1 MSGLSHFEP
10 SQQTAGQGA
19 QLVPLSFAGQS
30 FLAHASGAL
39 IWPAHNC
46 VIVADMHLEKGSALA
61 QGGQFLPPYDSQR
74 TLDKLE
80 WLVASTQGNQQIK
93 SLVFLGDS
101 FQDTG
106 GVARLPNELRARLDG
121 LAERFALIWIT
132 GNHDPMQDGGAP
144 LPGRM
149 CASLTWSDLA
159 LRHEP
164 RCGAEL
170 AGEAEVIGH
179 FHPKVRVSGRGR
191 DFSRPCFLVGQRR
204 MILPAF
210 GIYVGGLHHNSPA
223 IRGLFDGP
231 YATYV
236 LRRDRVQRLGS
247 LKPSGRHAH

>member
-1 MSGLSHFEP
+1 MSRPLDIKA
-10 SQQTAGQGA
+10 AGQVAGNGP
-19 QLVPLSFAGQS
+19 QLLPLSFAGHS

-39 IWPAHNC
+39 IWPAHKC

-61 QGGQFLPPYDSQR
+61 QGGQFLPPYDSLR

-80 WLVASTQGNQQIK
+80 ALVSGAEANQQIHN
-93 SLVFLGDS
+93 LVFLGDS
-101 FQDTG
+101 FQDAG
-106 GVARLPNELRARLDG
+106 GAARLPGDLRARLER
-121 LAERFALIWIT
+121 LADRLSLIWIT
-132 GNHDPMQDGGAP
+132 GNHDPLQDGGAP

-149 CASLTWSDLA
+149 CAALSWSGLI

-164 RCGAEL
+164 RPGAEL

-179 FHPKVRVSGRGR
+179 FHPKARVVGRGR

-210 GIYVGGLHHNSPA
+210 GAYVGGLHHNSSA
-223 IRGLFDGP
+223 IQGLFDGP

-236 LRRDRVQRLGS
+236 LGRDRVQRLMPRRLGDGS
-247 LKPSGRHAH
+247 R

>member
-1 MSGLSHFEP
+1 MSRATDVNLTGRNADKGP
-10 SQQTAGQGA
+10 
-19 QLVPLSFAGQS
+19 QLLPLSFAGHS

-80 WLVASTQGNQQIK
+80 RLVASTQANRQIR

-106 GVARLPNELRARLDG
+106 GAARLPDDLRARLNR
-121 LAERFALIWIT
+121 LAERLNLIWIT

-149 CASLTWSDLA
+149 CASLTWSKLA

-164 RCGAEL
+164 RDSAEM

-179 FHPKVRVSGRGR
+179 FHPKARVSGRGR

-210 GIYVGGLHHNSPA
+210 GAYVGGLHHTSTA
-223 IRGLFDGP
+223 IRGLFEGP

-236 LRRDRVQRLGS
+236 LGRDRVQRLMPRRFGDAS
-247 LKPSGRHAH
+247 H